1 MLSRQNQQ
9 SAQRQ
14 SAGGRERVG
23 FSRHYARFIG
33 RFRWAIL
40 AFWLVAVAATHF
52 FMPSLSNVVAHTP
65 TNYVP
70 NSSSVVVGQ
79 NLLNKVDAS
88 HSSKSTAVVAIHNP
102 KGLTPLDKA
111 QFASRLSDINSHRS
125 KYGVESVQYI
135 DNVNKQVASS
145 FLSKDGT
152 TEIALIG
159 FPHSEVAD
167 QTSNSLTQ
175 LQSSFAGSVPSD
187 AKVYFTGDAPIQLDD
202 IHISQSGTSRTAV
215 VTVILVLVILLL
227 VFRSLIAPLVPLL
240 SIGFAFLVSSSIV
253 ALLAKHGLPVSNFTQ
268 TFLIATLFGA
278 GTDYSIILM
287 NRFREELMREHGD
300 RELALADTVRSVSK
314 TVVFS
319 GLTVLISFAILIF
332 AKFGL
337 YRSAVGVAVGIA
349 VALITC
355 LTLIP
360 SLMSL
365 LGPALFWPR
374 KPRPGM
380 AHAQSKFWLFTGRIS
395 ARRPWWTL
403 LALVIVLLPIAL
415 LFTNQRTFN
424 PMDDI
429 PNAPSVTGFNVVAK
443 AFGPGNVL
451 PSQIALHTT
460 ANLRTPAG
468 LTTIENISQALA
480 KQSSIHEVES
490 ATRPVG
496 KVVTTFQLANQNQ
509 QAASGLAKAQAGLSK
524 LQSGLAQAGGKLS
537 SGGGGASQLTNGS
550 KQVTSG
556 ASQVASGLGQLSK
569 GAGKLSSGAAQTAH
583 GTSLLTNNLQALATA
598 LQQVNQ
604 GSAQVASGVSQS
616 AQAANQLA
624 AGVGQL
630 AQGSQ
635 QAAQAASSLANA
647 IAAWAQTH
655 PDTTNNPQWAVI
667 THLAQADSQGTAQVS
682 SAAEHAS
689 QGASQLSSGLSKLQS
704 GSSQLNQGLNQA
716 ASGASKLATGSRQL
730 SNGSQQ
736 VASGASSIATNAE
749 KLSKGAAAVSS
760 GSSQVTGGI
769 ETLTSSLGIM
779 SPGLNQAVSGIGQVN
794 HGVGQVKQ
802 FLQASGQASKHGN
815 PGFYIPASTVSSN
828 QSLLQAMNAYIS
840 PNGHTAKFTIVL
852 NANPYS
858 TKAISDIPGIMQAAQ
873 HALATSPISHGQL
886 YATGTTP
893 TQAELNSLST
903 QDFHLAVV
911 LILSTIFILLV
922 LMLRSI
928 LTPMYVILSLAGTY
942 FITMGL
948 LQTVTLHILHK
959 PGISWP
965 VPFFVFLLLVA
976 LGVDYC
982 IFLMSRFEEEMAS
995 GMTPR
1000 RAMVKAMGHMGNVIF
1015 SAALIMAG
1023 TFGSMMSAGVSSLV
1037 EIGLAIV
1044 VGLLIYFAV
1053 ILGFFV
1059 PASASVFNWGHF
1071 WPFVSDR
1078 EMIRA
1083 KRRARREELVV
1094 E

>member
-1 MLSRQNQQ
+1 MLSRRKLQ
-9 SAQRQ
+9 SAQTQ
-14 SAGGRERVG
+14 STMAKGERLG
-23 FSRHYARFIG
+23 FSRLYARFIG

-52 FMPSLSNVVAHTP
+52 YMPSLSNVVAHTS

-70 NSSSVVVGQ
+70 NSSSIVVGQ
-79 NLLNKVDAS
+79 NLLNQVDTS

-102 KGLTPLDKA
+102 NGLTAFDKSK
-111 QFASRLSDINSHRS
+111 FAAKLANINSHHA
-125 KYGVESVQYI
+125 KYGVESVEYI
-135 DNVNKQVASS
+135 DNVNKQVASA
-145 FLSKDGT
+145 FLSKDKT

-159 FPHSEVAD
+159 FPHGEVAD
-167 QTSNSLTQ
+167 QTSSAVAQ
-175 LQSSFAGSVPSD
+175 LQSSFVGAVPSD

-202 IHISQSGTSRTAV
+202 IHISQQGTARTAV
-215 VTVILVLVILLL
+215 VTVVLVLVILLL
-227 VFRSLIAPLVPLL
+227 VFRSLVAPLVPLL

-314 TVVFS
+314 TVVYS
-319 GLTVLISFAILIF
+319 GLTVLVSFAILYF

-380 AHAQSKFWLFTGRIS
+380 AHAQSKFWLFTGGIS

-403 LALVIVLLPIAL
+403 LALVIILLPIAL

-429 PNAPSVTGFNVVAK
+429 PNAPSVTGFNVVSK

-451 PSQIALHTT
+451 PSQIAFHTPS
-460 ANLRTPAG
+460 NLRTPAG
-468 LTTIENISQALA
+468 LTTIENISAALA
-480 KQSSIHEVES
+480 KDNSVHQVES

-496 KVVTTFQLANQNQ
+496 KVVTSFQLANQNQ
-509 QAASGLAKAQAGLSK
+509 QAANGLAKAQSGLDK
-524 LQSGLAQAGGKLS
+524 LQSNLSQAGGKFS
-537 SGGGGASQLTNGS
+537 SGDSGAKQLVSGS
-550 KQVTSG
+550 RQVTSG
-556 ASQVASGLGQLSK
+556 ASQVSNGLGQLSA
-569 GAGKLSSGAAQTAH
+569 GARKLSSGAAQAATGAAQLQ
-583 GTSLLTNNLQALATA
+583 SNLQALATA
-598 LQQVNQ
+598 LQQTEQ
-604 GSAQVASGVSQS
+604 GAAQVASGVSQS
-616 AQAANQLA
+616 ATAANQLA
-624 AGVGQL
+624 TGTNQL
-630 AQGSQ
+630 SQASQ
-635 QAAQAASSLANA
+635 QAAQGASALANA
-647 IAAWAQTH
+647 ISAWARSH
-655 PDTTNNPQWAVI
+655 PDTTNNPQWTQI
-667 THLAQADSQGTAQVS
+667 NQMAQAEQQGTARL
-682 SAAEHAS
+682 SAAAQQAN
-689 QGASQLSSGLSKLQS
+689 QGASQLSSGLSALQS
-704 GSSQLNQGLNQA
+704 GSTKLNQGVGQVA
-716 ASGASKLATGSRQL
+716 TGASKLAVGA
-730 SNGSQQ
+730 GQ
-736 VASGASSIATNAE
+736 VASGSKQVASGVSSVATNAS
-749 KLSKGAAAVSS
+749 KLSRGAAAVSS
-760 GSSQVTGGI
+760 GSSQVTSGV
-769 ETLTSSLGIM
+769 ETLTSSLGLM
-779 SPGLNQAVSGIGQVN
+779 SPGLNEAVSGIGQVN
-794 HGVGQVKQ
+794 QGVGQVKQ
-802 FLQASGQASKHGN
+802 YLQSSGQATKSGN
-815 PGFYIPASTVSSN
+815 PGFYVQDSTVSSN
-828 QSLLQAMNAYIS
+828 KSLLQAMNAYIS
-840 PNGHTAKFTIVL
+840 PDGHTAKFTIVL
-852 NANPYS
+852 NSNPYS
-858 TKAISDIPGIMQAAQ
+858 AQAISDIPGIVQTAE
-873 HALATSPISHGQL
+873 HALATSPISQGQL

-893 TQAELNSLST
+893 TQAEINALST

-911 LILSTIFILLV
+911 LILVTIFILLA

-928 LTPMYVILSLAGTY
+928 LTPLYVILSLAGTY
-942 FITMGL
+942 FVTMGI
-948 LQTVTLHILHK
+948 LQTVALRFLHK

-982 IFLMSRFEEEMAS
+982 IFLMSRFEEEMS
-995 GMTPR
+995 HGMTPR

-1023 TFGSMMSAGVSSLV
+1023 TFGSMISAGVSSLI
-1037 EIGLAIV
+1037 EIALGIV
-1044 VGLLIYFAV
+1044 VGLLLYFAV

-1059 PASASVFNWGHF
+1059 PAAASVFNWGHF

-1078 EMIRA
+1078 DVIRA
-1083 KRRARREELVV
+1083 KRRARREEALD
-1094 E
+1094 